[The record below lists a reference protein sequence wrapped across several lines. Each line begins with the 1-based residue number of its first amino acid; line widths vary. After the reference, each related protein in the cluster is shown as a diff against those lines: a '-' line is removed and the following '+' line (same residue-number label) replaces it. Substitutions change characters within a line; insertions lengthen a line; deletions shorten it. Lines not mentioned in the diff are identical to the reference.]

1 MLYRSKASWL
11 RIQAAPSWILFYF
24 AFIISVSL
32 FLVAVGLCCCSGDF
46 VWLWLSFII
55 SISLVL
61 VAEGLCCCL
70 GDSGCGER
78 ERLSVAARGFHI
90 AVASLVVEHRLWVPG
105 LSRCDA

>member
-1 MLYRSKASWL
+1 MQSLIKNLEGRMLLHYETIFKSNFL
-11 RIQAAPSWILFYF
+11 ILETKVSFYF
-24 AFIISVSL
+24 AFIISV
-32 FLVAVGLCCCSGDF
+32 
-46 VWLWLSFII
+46 
-55 SISLVL
+55 SLVL

-78 ERLSVAARGFHI
+78 EQLSVAARGFHI